1 MEGAKTFKN
10 KSILAIIPARG
21 GSKGI
26 PRKNIKLFNN
36 KPLISFT
43 IEEAK
48 KSKYI
53 NRVIVSTE
61 DREIAEISKNYGAEV
76 PFLRPKELAEDN
88 SPGIDHIIYCIKWL
102 KNNENYLPNFICI
115 LQCTS
120 PLRKVKQI
128 DEAIEILL
136 DKDIDTVVSI
146 CESEVS
152 PYWMKKLDNNKLKD
166 FLDNIPLYT
175 NRQALP
181 IVYRLNGAIYLC
193 KTELLLKTLSFYNE
207 NTVPYIMNRVSSVDI
222 DDLIDFKFAEFL
234 IKEGY

>member
-1 MEGAKTFKN
+1 MECVEIFN
-10 KSILAIIPARG
+10 NNRILAIIPARG

-26 PRKNIKLFNN
+26 PRKNIKEINN

-53 NRVIVSTE
+53 NRVIVSTD
-61 DREIAEISKNYGAEV
+61 DREIAEISKNYGAEI

-102 KNNENYLPNFICI
+102 KNNENYLPDYICI

-128 DEAIEILL
+128 DEAIEMLL
-136 DKDIDTVVSI
+136 DKNIDSVVSI

-152 PYWMKKLDNNKLKD
+152 PYWMKKLENNKLKD
-166 FLDNIPLYT
+166 FLDNIPLYA

-181 IVYRLNGAIYLC
+181 TVYRLNGAIYLC
-193 KTELLLKTLSFYNE
+193 KTKLLLKTLSFYNE
-207 NTVPYIMNRVSSVDI
+207 NTVPYIMNKVSSVDV